1 MSLASSTTAP
11 LRAPTPGNGGAVP
24 RHVAIIMDGNRR
36 WAQARG
42 LPVALG
48 HKAGAEAARRATEAA
63 RNQGV
68 GWLTLFAFSSENWLR
83 PAEEVTALMGLLRFY
98 LRSEVA
104 SLSREGVRLRVIGD
118 RARFGQDFAREI
130 ERAEAATAGG
140 TRLNL
145 TVAMSYGARA
155 EILAAAREAAAAAAA
170 GLLDPAALDEAAF
183 ASRLATAGMPDP
195 DLIVRTSGEQ
205 RLSNFLL
212 WQAAYAEFVF
222 QDVLWPDFGAGHL
235 ADAIR
240 QYGQR
245 ERRYGARLG

>member
-1 MSLASSTTAP
+1 
-11 LRAPTPGNGGAVP
+11 
-24 RHVAIIMDGNRR
+24 MDGNRR

-63 RNQGV
+63 VEQGV
-68 GWLTLFAFSSENWLR
+68 EWLTLFAFSSENWLR
-83 PAEEVTALMGLLRFY
+83 PADEITGLMGLLRFY

-104 SLSREGVRLRVIGD
+104 ALVRDGVRLRVIGE
-118 RARFGQDFAREI
+118 RARFGPELVREM
-130 ERAEAATAGG
+130 ERAEELTANG

-155 EILAAAREAAAAAAA
+155 EILAAARAAAAAAAA
-170 GLLDPAALDEAAF
+170 GRLEPAGLDEAGF
-183 ASRLATAGMPDP
+183 AAHLATAGMPDP
-195 DLIVRTSGEQ
+195 DLIIRTSGEQ

-235 ADAIR
+235 ADALQ
-240 QYGQR
+240 QYAQR
-245 ERRYGARLG
+245 ERRYGARVG

>member
-1 MSLASSTTAP
+1 VSLASSPAP
-11 LRAPTPGNGGAVP
+11 FSAPPGAAP

-63 RNQGV
+63 VEQGV
-68 GWLTLFAFSSENWLR
+68 EWLTLFAFSSENWLR
-83 PAEEVTALMGLLRFY
+83 PAEEITGLMGLLRFY

-104 SLSREGVRLRVIGD
+104 TLVRDGVRLRVIGD
-118 RARFGQDFAREI
+118 RARFGPELVREM
-130 ERAEAATAGG
+130 ERAEALTAGG

-145 TVAMSYGARA
+145 AVAMSYGARA
-155 EILAAAREAAAAAAA
+155 EILAAARSAAAAAAA
-170 GLLDPAALDEAAF
+170 GRLDPAALDEAGF
-183 ASRLATAGMPDP
+183 ASRLSTAGMPDP
-195 DLIVRTSGEQ
+195 DLIIRTSGEQ

-222 QDVLWPDFGAGHL
+222 QDVLWPDFNAEYL
-235 ADAIR
+235 ADALQ
-240 QYGQR
+240 QYAQR
-245 ERRYGARLG
+245 ERRYGARVG

>member
-1 MSLASSTTAP
+1 MSLASSSTAP
-11 LRAPTPGNGGAVP
+11 LPAPAGGSAAVP

-63 RNQGV
+63 VEQGV
-68 GWLTLFAFSSENWLR
+68 DWLTLFAFSSENWLR
-83 PAEEVTALMGLLRFY
+83 PAEEVTALMRLLRFY

-104 SLSREGVRLRVIGD
+104 SLAREGVRLRVIGD
-118 RARFGQDFAREI
+118 RARFGPDLTREM
-130 ERAEAATAGG
+130 ERAEATTAGG

-145 TVAMSYGARA
+145 TVAMSYGARD
-155 EILAAAREAAAAAAA
+155 EILAAARAVAAAAAA
-170 GLLDPAALDEAAF
+170 GRLDPASLDEAGF
-183 ASRLATAGMPDP
+183 AARLSTAGMPDP
-195 DLIVRTSGEQ
+195 DLIIRTSGEQ

-222 QDVLWPDFGAGHL
+222 QDVLWPDFAAGHL
-235 ADAIR
+235 ADAIQ

-245 ERRYGARLG
+245 ERRFGARVG